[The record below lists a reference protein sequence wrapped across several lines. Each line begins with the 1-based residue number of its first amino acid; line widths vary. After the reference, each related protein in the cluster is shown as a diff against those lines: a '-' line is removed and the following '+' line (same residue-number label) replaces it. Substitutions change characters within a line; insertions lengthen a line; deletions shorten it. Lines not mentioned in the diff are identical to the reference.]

1 VRTRCPLTPLNGSA
15 PKALVSQLG
24 LSFFR
29 LCPRFSRDR
38 VEAPKA
44 QCAFHRDTLA
54 NEVGAG
60 AGSAVVDVRVVMQ
73 NDIQQ

>member
-1 VRTRCPLTPLNGSA
+1 MVSRCCASWHNYTAHGVVLKKSE
-15 PKALVSQLG
+15 
-24 LSFFR
+24 FR